1 MGLKPSNAVSNWNN
15 IRLKIEQEKTQWVFV
30 QQVKN
35 TETKERKKKKKQY
48 RLKPYLNMGNGKLF
62 SFLGF
67 ELSVMFVFVFVFCG
81 VLGLLLIVLPGG
93 VLGKQEFLKRVKT

>member
-15 IRLKIEQEKTQWVFV
+15 IRLKIEQEKLNGFSSNRLKTQK
-30 QQVKN
+30 Q
-35 TETKERKKKKKQY
+35 KKKKKKKH

-67 ELSVMFVFVFVFCG
+67 ELSVMFVFVFCG
-81 VLGLLLIVLPGG
+81 VLGFWVY
-93 VLGKQEFLKRVKT
+93 FL